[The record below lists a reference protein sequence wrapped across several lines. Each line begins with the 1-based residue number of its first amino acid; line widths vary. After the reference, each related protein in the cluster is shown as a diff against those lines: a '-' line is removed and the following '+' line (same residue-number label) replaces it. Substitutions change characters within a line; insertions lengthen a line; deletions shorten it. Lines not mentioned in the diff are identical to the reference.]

1 MSRKQVSR
9 VARTPRVFALS
20 FKVAAVGRVEAGEA
34 VAAVARDLGVARRVL
49 YRWRDA
55 WREKGSLG
63 LAGGKRGRKVGWRK
77 WARET
82 PTEFEPP
89 PQGPAAALRQ
99 AERRIA
105 ELEKLVGRQQVDL
118 DFFLRALQALD
129 VNANPSTSARPS
141 TRSSRR

>member
-1 MSRKQVSR
+1 MSRKQLSR

-20 FKVAAVGRVEAGEA
+20 FKMAAVGRMEAGEP
-34 VAAVARDLGVARRVL
+34 VAAVARDLNVARRVL

-55 WREKGSLG
+55 WREKGSAG
-63 LAGGKRGRKVGWRK
+63 LAGKRGRKVGWRK

-105 ELEKLVGRQQVDL
+105 ELEKLVGRQQADL

-129 VNANPSTSARPS
+129 VNANQSTSATPS